1 MRAQELLSELSYP
14 GNIGM
19 MELMKFQK
27 IATPEQKVRMKF
39 LLSTDK
45 KAAWNLLQHVT
56 GVKLQEETLT
66 EIDMSP
72 SNLQKLAASI
82 GALAGMEFEMVVPNV
97 EDEEEGDME
106 PDFDSDDRVSSF
118 SGIEDF
124 FLGNG
129 DVNGRREVDRLMEKI
144 QDYYNEWAS
153 EKLSELWQDEKDDF
167 FRNEMKDEF
176 DFDEIKERAAEELGL
191 DPDDDEVTAR
201 VSEVFD
207 EFVEDEWDNQGRTYQ
222 RVYDS
227 WMEDQDPPDESDFF
241 SSQGWRWMQDIYN
254 EYSRYIEWP
263 YYRQTNDGGPS
274 LETIGEQFS
283 DMIGKPVN
291 VSSRYHGAK
300 RNPGEYS
307 LETDSSIDTDGD
319 GAGLEFITP
328 PMPIDEL
335 LRDLSKTI
343 NWAKRNGA
351 TTNESTGLH
360 MNVSIPN
367 ANFRDLDYTKLAL
380 LLGDNYVLDQ
390 FGRAAN
396 SYTKG
401 ALEKIT
407 GTMKYK
413 PEEVQNL
420 LNQMRLG
427 LNKLAAN
434 SIVES
439 YGKYTSINPK
449 EGYVEFRSPG
459 GDWLNEDIG
468 KLTNTLLRFVVALD
482 AALDP
487 EKYRQEYLKKLYQLL
502 QPKSEE
508 DPLAIFAKYS
518 AGALPKSALKSFIKQ
533 SQLIRNIKAGKPQA
547 QGKNWWLV
555 KQIDGA
561 GSIEVVATNEQEA
574 KARARAS
581 WGISIPDN
589 RLDAKPV
596 RAYDLDY
603 QQNELTAPQA
613 QQDIRQFEVFS
624 VDQPNRRI
632 GVFTSTQ
639 DNARTQFRQFLSGMD
654 INSPA
659 GLGYRELT

>member
-27 IATPEQKVRMKF
+27 VATPEEKVRMKF

-82 GALAGMEFEMVVPNV
+82 GALAGMEFEMVFPNV

-124 FLGNG
+124 FLADSEVNSRR
-129 DVNGRREVDRLMEKI
+129 DVARLMEKI
-144 QDYYNEWAS
+144 QDSYNEWAS
-153 EKLSELWQDEKDDF
+153 EKLSDLWQDEKDDF

-176 DFDEIKERAAEELGL
+176 DFDEIKENTAEELGL

-227 WMEDQDPPDESDFF
+227 WMEDQDLPDESDYF
-241 SSQGWRWMQDIYN
+241 SDQGWRWMQDIYN
-254 EYSRYIEWP
+254 EYAGYIEWP

-307 LETDSSIDTDGD
+307 LETDGSIDTDGD

-487 EKYRQEYLKKLYQLL
+487 QKYRQEYLKKLYQLL
-502 QPKSEE
+502 QPKSQN
-508 DPLAIFAKYS
+508 DITSYFAQYA
-518 AGALPKSALKSFIKQ
+518 AGLLPKDALKGFVKQ
-533 SQLIRNIKAGKPQA
+533 QQLQRNVQRGA
-547 QGKNWWLV
+547 QDKNWWNV
-555 KQIDGA
+555 KYGNA
-561 GSIEVVATNEQEA
+561 AIEVVASSEIEA
-574 KARARAS
+574 KNKAKAE
-581 WGISIPDN
+581 WNLPTIGDN
-589 RLDAKPV
+589 A
-596 RAYDLDY
+596 
-603 QQNELTAPQA
+603 LTATVVRPYK
-613 QQDIRQFEVFS
+613 E
-624 VDQPNRRI
+624 
-632 GVFTSTQ
+632 
-639 DNARTQFRQFLSGMD
+639 
-654 INSPA
+654 
-659 GLGYRELT
+659 ELKI

>member
-27 IATPEQKVRMKF
+27 VATPEEKVRMKF

-72 SNLQKLAASI
+72 SNLRKLAASI
-82 GALAGMEFEMVVPNV
+82 GALAGMEFEMVVPNI
-97 EDEEEGDME
+97 EDEEGDME

-124 FLGNG
+124 FLADG
-129 DVNGRREVDRLMEKI
+129 DINSRRDVASLMEKI
-144 QDYYNEWAS
+144 RDDYYEWAG
-153 EKLSELWQDEKDDF
+153 ERQSELWQDERDDF
-167 FRNEMKDEF
+167 FRNEMENEF
-176 DFDEIKERAAEELGL
+176 DFDEAKESAAEELEK
-191 DPDDDEVTAR
+191 DVDSDEVVER
-201 VSEVFD
+201 VGEMFD

-222 RVYDS
+222 RLYDS
-227 WMEDQDPPDESDFF
+227 WMEDQDLPDESDFF
-241 SSQGWRWMQDIYN
+241 SDRGWRWMQNIYE

-263 YYRQTNDGGPS
+263 YYRLINDGGPS
-274 LETIGEQFS
+274 LEIIGEQFS

-307 LETDSSIDTDGD
+307 LETDGSIDTDGD

-335 LRDLSKTI
+335 LKDLSKTI

-351 TTNESTGLH
+351 TTNKSTGLH

-367 ANFRDLDYTKLAL
+367 ANFSNLDYTKLAL
-380 LLGDNYVLDQ
+380 LLGDKYVLDQ

-396 SYTKG
+396 TYTKG

-407 GTMKYK
+407 DTMKHK
-413 PEEVQNL
+413 PENVQNL
-420 LNQMRLG
+420 LNQMRSG
-427 LNKLAAN
+427 LNQIAAN
-434 SIVES
+434 SITES

-449 EGYVEFRSPG
+449 DGYIEFRSPG

-487 EKYRQEYLKKLYQLL
+487 QKYRQEYLKKLYQLL
-502 QPKSEE
+502 QPKSQN
-508 DPLAIFAKYS
+508 DITSYFAQYA
-518 AGALPKSALKSFIKQ
+518 AGLLPKDALKGFVKQ
-533 SQLIRNIKAGKPQA
+533 QQLQRNVQRGA
-547 QGKNWWLV
+547 QDKNWWNV
-555 KQIDGA
+555 KYGNA
-561 GSIEVVATNEQEA
+561 AIEVVASSEMEA
-574 KARARAS
+574 KNKAKAE
-581 WGISIPDN
+581 WNLPTVGDN
-589 RLDAKPV
+589 A
-596 RAYDLDY
+596 
-603 QQNELTAPQA
+603 LTATVVRPYK
-613 QQDIRQFEVFS
+613 E
-624 VDQPNRRI
+624 
-632 GVFTSTQ
+632 
-639 DNARTQFRQFLSGMD
+639 
-654 INSPA
+654 
-659 GLGYRELT
+659 ELKI

>member
-27 IATPEQKVRMKF
+27 VATPEQKVRMRF

-56 GVKLQEETLT
+56 GVKLHEETLT

-82 GALAGMEFEMVVPNV
+82 GALAGMEFEMIVPNI
-97 EDEEEGDME
+97 EIDN
-106 PDFDSDDRVSSF
+106 FDTDQRVGSF
-118 SGIEDF
+118 SDIEDF
-124 FLGNG
+124 FLADYQINSSTS
-129 DVNGRREVDRLMEKI
+129 VSRLMASI
-144 QDYYNEWAS
+144 SQAYSEWVGEQQSTAW
-153 EKLSELWQDEKDDF
+153 LDEKDDF
-167 FRNEMKDEF
+167 FLEEMHKVF
-176 DFDEIKERAAEELGL
+176 DYDAAKETAAKELDL
-191 DPDDDEVTAR
+191 DPDEDKVGAR
-201 VSEVFD
+201 VKKMFD
-207 EFVEDEWDNQGRTYQ
+207 EFVREEWFNENDLYKDA
-222 RVYDS
+222 YDS
-227 WMEDQDPPDESDFF
+227 WMENYEPPDEQEFMDEQGWTSMVDVYEEF
-241 SSQGWRWMQDIYN
+241 SS
-254 EYSRYIEWP
+254 YIDWP
-263 YYRQTNDGGPS
+263 HTEFIDGD
-274 LETIGEQFS
+274 LNLDLIGEEFS

-291 VSSRYHGAK
+291 VGSIYHGAK

-307 LETDSSIDTDGD
+307 LETDGSIDTDED

-335 LRDLSKTI
+335 LKDLSKTI

-351 TTNESTGLH
+351 TTNQSTGLH

-367 ANFRDLDYTKLAL
+367 ANFDNLDYTKLAL
-380 LLGDNYVLDQ
+380 LLGDKYVLDQ

-407 GTMKYK
+407 DTMKYK

-439 YGKYTSINPK
+439 YGKYTSIHPK

-487 EKYRQEYLKKLYQLL
+487 QKYRQEYLKKLYQLL
-502 QPKSEE
+502 RPKSNE

-533 SQLIRNIKAGKPQA
+533 SQLIRNIKTGKPQA

-589 RLDAKPV
+589 MLSAKPV
-596 RAYDLDY
+596 RAYDLDF
-603 QQNELTAPQA
+603 QRNELTAPQA
-613 QQDIRQFEVFS
+613 QQE
-624 VDQPNRRI
+624 
-632 GVFTSTQ
+632 
-639 DNARTQFRQFLSGMD
+639 
-654 INSPA
+654 
-659 GLGYRELT
+659 

>member
-1 MRAQELLSELSYP
+1 
-14 GNIGM
+14 
-19 MELMKFQK
+19 
-27 IATPEQKVRMKF
+27 
-39 LLSTDK
+39 
-45 KAAWNLLQHVT
+45 
-56 GVKLQEETLT
+56 
-66 EIDMSP
+66 MSP
-72 SNLQKLAASI
+72 SNLRKLAASI
-82 GALAGMEFEMVVPNV
+82 GALAGMEFEMVVPNI
-97 EDEEEGDME
+97 EDEEGDME

-124 FLGNG
+124 FLADG
-129 DVNGRREVDRLMEKI
+129 DINSRRDVASLMEKI
-144 QDYYNEWAS
+144 RDDYYEWAG
-153 EKLSELWQDEKDDF
+153 ERQSELWQDERDDF
-167 FRNEMKDEF
+167 FRNEMENEF
-176 DFDEIKERAAEELGL
+176 DFDEAKESAAEELEK
-191 DPDDDEVTAR
+191 DVDSDEVVER
-201 VSEVFD
+201 VGEMFD

-222 RVYDS
+222 RLYDS
-227 WMEDQDPPDESDFF
+227 WMEDQDLPDESDFF
-241 SSQGWRWMQDIYN
+241 SDRGWRWMQNIYE

-263 YYRQTNDGGPS
+263 YYRLINDGGPS
-274 LETIGEQFS
+274 LEIIGEQFS

-307 LETDSSIDTDGD
+307 LETDGSIDTDGD

-487 EKYRQEYLKKLYQLL
+487 QKYRQEYLKKLYQLL
-502 QPKSEE
+502 QPKSQN
-508 DPLAIFAKYS
+508 DITSYFAQYA
-518 AGALPKSALKSFIKQ
+518 AGLLPKDALKGFVKQ
-533 SQLIRNIKAGKPQA
+533 QQLQRNVQRGA
-547 QGKNWWLV
+547 QDKNWWNV
-555 KQIDGA
+555 KYGNA
-561 GSIEVVATNEQEA
+561 AIEVVASSEMEA
-574 KARARAS
+574 KNKAKAE
-581 WGISIPDN
+581 WNLPTVGDN
-589 RLDAKPV
+589 A
-596 RAYDLDY
+596 
-603 QQNELTAPQA
+603 LTATVVRPYK
-613 QQDIRQFEVFS
+613 E
-624 VDQPNRRI
+624 
-632 GVFTSTQ
+632 
-639 DNARTQFRQFLSGMD
+639 
-654 INSPA
+654 
-659 GLGYRELT
+659 ELKI

>member
-27 IATPEQKVRMKF
+27 VATPEEKVRMKF

-72 SNLQKLAASI
+72 SNLRKLAASI
-82 GALAGMEFEMVVPNV
+82 GALAGMEFEMVFPNV
-97 EDEEEGDME
+97 EDEEGDME

-129 DVNGRREVDRLMEKI
+129 DINGRREVDRLMEKI
-144 QDYYNEWAS
+144 QDSYNEWAS
-153 EKLSELWQDEKDDF
+153 EKLSEFWQDEKDNF

-227 WMEDQDPPDESDFF
+227 WMEDQDLPDETDFF
-241 SSQGWRWMQDIYN
+241 SSQGWRWMQNIYE

-307 LETDSSIDTDGD
+307 LETDGSIDTDGD

-335 LRDLSKTI
+335 LKDLSKTI

-434 SIVES
+434 SIVER

>member
-1 MRAQELLSELSYP
+1 
-14 GNIGM
+14 M

-27 IATPEQKVRMKF
+27 VATPEQKVRMKF
-39 LLSTDK
+39 LLSTDR
-45 KAAWNLLQHVT
+45 KAAWDLLKHVT

-97 EDEEEGDME
+97 ENEEEGEME
-106 PDFDSDDRVSSF
+106 RDFDQDDRVSSF

-124 FLGNG
+124 FLADG
-129 DVNGRREVDRLMEKI
+129 DTNSRRDVARLMEKI
-144 QDYYNEWAS
+144 RDDYYEWAGDIRS
-153 EKLSELWQDEKDDF
+153 QLWQDERDDF
-167 FRNEMKDEF
+167 FRNEMENEF
-176 DFDEIKERAAEELGL
+176 DFDEAKESAAEELEK
-191 DPDDDEVTAR
+191 DVDSDEVVER
-201 VSEVFD
+201 VGEMFD
-207 EFVEDEWDNQGRTYQ
+207 EFVEEQWDNGGRLYQ
-222 RVYDS
+222 RAEEA
-227 WMEDQDPPDESDFF
+227 WLEDAEWPDETDFF
-241 SSQGWRWMQDIYN
+241 SDRSWRWMQDLY
-254 EYSRYIEWP
+254 EDYSNYIEWP
-263 YYRQTNDGGPS
+263 YYTQTNNGELS
-274 LETIGEQFS
+274 LETIGEEFS

-307 LETDSSIDTDGD
+307 LETDGSISTDGE

-335 LRDLSKTI
+335 LKDLNKTI

-367 ANFRDLDYTKLAL
+367 ANFSNLDYTKLAL
-380 LLGDNYVLDQ
+380 LLGDKYVLDQ

-407 GTMKYK
+407 STMKYK

-420 LNQMRLG
+420 LNQMRSG
-427 LNKLAAN
+427 LNKMAAN
-434 SIVES
+434 SITES

-449 EGYVEFRSPG
+449 EGYIEFRSPG

-502 QPKSEE
+502 QPKSQN
-508 DPLAIFAKYS
+508 DITSYFAQYA
-518 AGALPKSALKSFIKQ
+518 AGLLPKGALKSFV
-533 SQLIRNIKAGKPQA
+533 RNVQTQRQYQKDIAANKSTGKM
-547 QGKNWWLV
+547 WWQV
-555 KQIDGA
+555 NFGNY
-561 GSIEVVATNEQEA
+561 SIEVVASSEQEA
-574 KARARAS
+574 FEKAGKEYGFPKEAMDALVS
-581 WGISIPDN
+581 QGKAT
-589 RLDAKPV
+589 AKPLRPYEQSQETLYRVSPTNNPRQEIMV
-596 RAYDLDY
+596 RAPS
-603 QQNELTAPQA
+603 QEEA
-613 QQDIRQFEVFS
+613 
-624 VDQPNRRI
+624 
-632 GVFTSTQ
+632 
-639 DNARTQFRQFLSGMD
+639 
-654 INSPA
+654 
-659 GLGYRELT
+659 YREAQGSRPDIFGNLSIRDVRISQG